1 MESDGETTFF
11 WAKNTLS
18 ISCVAA
24 ELASAGEDVGSQK
37 VTDIDSFYSHHF
49 IKWLADW

>member
-1 MESDGETTFF
+1 MESDGEIISF
-11 WAKNTLS
+11 WAKNTLN
-18 ISCVAA
+18 ISCVA

-49 IKWLADW
+49 IKWLVDW